1 MQMRLAHKDDS
12 AWAMG
17 DYAYDLGDTLAEGKL
32 KAASLGIRP
41 CSNEYA
47 AFMTAFGRRVRI
59 KQVSPMKIP
68 ANLAENAQDAFTE
81 TSSASVVRA
90 AT

>member
-17 DYAYDLGDTLAEGKL
+17 DYAYDAGDTLEQGKL
-32 KAASLGIRP
+32 KAAGMGIRP

-47 AFMTAFGRRVRI
+47 AFMTAFARRVRM
-59 KQVSPMKIP
+59 KQVSPLKLP
-68 ANLAENAQDAFTE
+68 ANGEQANEAEPGIDALPAAVY
-81 TSSASVVRA
+81 SAS
-90 AT
+90 